1 MSKERRLMYIE
12 FKEDG
17 IGGPARIGW
26 VTFSK
31 SGKSIDYNGHR
42 FRKITGFKSNY
53 RDTETREK
61 YWISGCK
68 KDGTDALYSTTVEID
83 PDARGEYWVNIRNLP
98 KKKAQAS
105 ILLISTR
112 GTVTLTLDGRARL

>member
-17 IGGPARIGW
+17 IVGPAQIGW

-42 FRKITGFKSNY
+42 FGKISGFKSNY
-53 RDTETREK
+53 RDTETRQK

-68 KDGTDALYSTTVEID
+68 KDGSYALYSTTVEID
-83 PDARGEYWVNIRNLP
+83 PDAREEYWVNVRKLP
-98 KKKAQAS
+98 RRKAQAS
-105 ILLISTR
+105 FKCVGKYSK
-112 GTVTLTLDGRARL
+112 

>member
-12 FKEDG
+12 FKGED
-17 IGGPARIGW
+17 IVGPARLGW

-31 SGKSIDYNGHR
+31 SGKSIDYNGRR
-42 FRKITGFKSNY
+42 FGKVSGFKSNY
-53 RDTETREK
+53 WDTETHEE

-83 PDARGEYWVNIRNLP
+83 PDAREEYWVNIRKLP
-98 KKKAQAS
+98 TKKAQAS
-105 ILLISTR
+105 FKCVGKYSK
-112 GTVTLTLDGRARL
+112 